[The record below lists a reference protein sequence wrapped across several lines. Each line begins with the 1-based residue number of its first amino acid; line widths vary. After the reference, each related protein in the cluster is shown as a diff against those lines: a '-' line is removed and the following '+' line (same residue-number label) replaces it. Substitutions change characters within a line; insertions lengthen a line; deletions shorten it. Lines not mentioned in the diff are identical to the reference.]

1 MSLWPTYNSTTTTNK
16 AVDVKEAMRHAI
28 RQLKLTP
35 PAPVPSHLLIDPDTH
50 RDLVRAFTDY
60 TGGGRNVIDGDPFLC
75 RIYGMAVVSRSIGRK
90 WVPPTDR
97 YVEYEESDHG
107 WLRRM
112 GFGRY
117 AEFRYALFSNLRETW
132 DASFTM
138 REAGIWE

>member
-1 MSLWPTYNSTTTTNK
+1 MSLWPTYNLTSTPNK
-16 AVDVKEAMRHAI
+16 AVDVKEAMRSVL
-28 RQLKLTP
+28 RQLKLKP
-35 PAPVPSHLLIDPDTH
+35 PSPPPSHLFIDPDTH
-50 RDLVRAFTDY
+50 RDLERAFSELDF
-60 TGGGRNVIDGDPFLC
+60 GLEGSVIV

-97 YVEYEESDHG
+97 YVEYEESDHD

-117 AEFRYALFSNLRETW
+117 AEIRYALFSNLRETW